1 MCKHAPGLTRLHP
14 LLFRIEP
21 IREVGEIFQGYYFGV
36 HLAPFY
42 RLGSF
47 VDFIGIHLPEVQWSF
62 AVTETPKARDSIA
75 LSGFKATGAKKRDSV
90 EN

>member
-1 MCKHAPGLTRLHP
+1 MKSGKSSKAITSGSI
-14 LLFRIEP
+14 LLRFI
-21 IREVGEIFQGYYFGV
+21 
-36 HLAPFY
+36 
-42 RLGSF
+42 GSE

>member
-42 RLGSF
+42 RLGSRF
-47 VDFIGIHLPEVQWSF
+47 H
-62 AVTETPKARDSIA
+62 RDSS
-75 LSGFKATGAKKRDSV
+75 SGGTMELCSH
-90 EN
+90 